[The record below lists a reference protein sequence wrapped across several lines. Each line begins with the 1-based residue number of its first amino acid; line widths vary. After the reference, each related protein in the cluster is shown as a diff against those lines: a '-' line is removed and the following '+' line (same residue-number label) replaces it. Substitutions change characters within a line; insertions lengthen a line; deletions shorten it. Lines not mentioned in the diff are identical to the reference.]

1 MGSGPSGVLL
11 EAVKIEFYGHSYQ
24 MDSFSL
30 LVGNFH
36 RWEQ

>member
-11 EAVKIEFYGHSYQ
+11 EAVKIEFYHSYQ
-24 MDSFSL
+24 MDYFSL